1 MQTEESE
8 AHLYMKYYKTFKTSR
23 INRSNHHRCSIK
35 KGVLKN
41 FAKFTGEQ
49 LCESLFF
56 NKFAG
61 PGPQRKRKKRDSGT
75 GVFL

>member
-8 AHLYMKYYKTFKTSR
+8 AHLFMKCDKTFKTSR

-35 KGVLKN
+35 NGALKN
-41 FAKFTGEQ
+41 FAKFTGKQ
-49 LCESLFF
+49 LCESLSF

-61 PGPQRKRKKRDSGT
+61 PGPQKKRKMRDSGT